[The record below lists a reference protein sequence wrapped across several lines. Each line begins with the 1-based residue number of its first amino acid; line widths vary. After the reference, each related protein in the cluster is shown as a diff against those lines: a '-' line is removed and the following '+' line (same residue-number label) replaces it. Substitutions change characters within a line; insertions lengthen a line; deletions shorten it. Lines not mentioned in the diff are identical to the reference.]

1 MIFEE
6 EYSCIDNKNGNQTGL
21 VVQRNGWKQSS
32 WTGLQ
37 TASCC
42 ATWTVSKCEL
52 RRIKQNGLT
61 MQQLRVPSTEA
72 AATGMS
78 HTIKGRTNGGEVVE
92 RMGQVAWQDTTAA
105 RATQAS
111 WSLQGEGD
119 GRKPIADADGVHADR
134 SIQYGRLQRNS
145 QKVKA
150 LPFACSTR
158 FERIRADDASIKCL
172 AEAEKDARQS
182 ISRATRTVH
191 PSAAYS
197 VGGASRSSSGPQ
209 SLRSPSVTARTAAEA
224 ATRADAHRH
233 DDWQVDESVE
243 GQERSAQ
250 RAAELGDQA
259 QGSRA
264 RDGRRCTRWSPSTCE
279 MLARPQG

>member
-1 MIFEE
+1 M
-6 EYSCIDNKNGNQTGL
+6 
-21 VVQRNGWKQSS
+21 
-32 WTGLQ
+32 
-37 TASCC
+37 
-42 ATWTVSKCEL
+42 
-52 RRIKQNGLT
+52 
-61 MQQLRVPSTEA
+61 
-72 AATGMS
+72 
-78 HTIKGRTNGGEVVE
+78 VE
-92 RMGQVAWQDTTAA
+92 RMGQVAWQDATEV
-105 RATQAS
+105 RATHAS
-111 WSLQGEGD
+111 WSLQGEGVE
-119 GRKPIADADGVHADR
+119 RKPIADADGVHADR
-134 SIQYGRLQRNS
+134 SIQYGRLQYRRNT
-145 QKVKA
+145 QKVKD
-150 LPFACSTR
+150 LLVACSTR

-209 SLRSPSVTARTAAEA
+209 SLRSSSVTARTAAEA
-224 ATRADAHRH
+224 ATSADAHRR

-264 RDGRRCTRWSPSTCE
+264 RDGRRCTKRSPSTCE